1 MNGQHMGISNLYD
14 NLFSRLSGL
23 FDVEAFADT
32 HVFIVG
38 CGSGGSQVALQLVMS
53 GVKRFTLIDK
63 DVLEVENVIRHVC
76 GIRYIGQKKIDALED
91 ALRDRNPSVDV
102 KKLDQDILHWEELK
116 LEVKRTH
123 VVVLATDNDPTRYR
137 INELCVQCQ
146 TPFVVGKVF
155 TRGIGGEVF
164 SYLPGQSGCLACLEG
179 VLERTRFR
187 DGIREIDLVSEEE
200 REKMY
205 GLNLHEIKD
214 SPGLSVDIGFITLFH
229 VRYVL
234 EALARLAPE
243 RPKFLPTIS
252 ENYIVWGNRAIH
264 PFSRNFEIQRI
275 SLQRQTNCLICGD
288 CDDR

>member
-1 MNGQHMGISNLYD
+1 MYD

-32 HVFIVG
+32 HVLIVG

-155 TRGIGGEVF
+155 TRGIGGEVY

-288 CDDR
+288 GDDR